1 MRRWA
6 SWHQKGGMEFAAEID
21 QDPLGAAM
29 GRGSRKQS
37 SRIRGL
43 GDSPWVR
50 VIDKGVRN
58 CRSWVQPGGV
68 VDRSF

>member
-1 MRRWA
+1 MRRRA

-29 GRGSRKQS
+29 GRGLRKQR
-37 SRIRGL
+37 SRPIRGL
-43 GDSPWVR
+43 GDSPWAR

-58 CRSWVQPGGV
+58 CRSWGQPGGV
-68 VDRSF
+68 DRSF